1 MTASAP
7 RLLQADTVKFANL
20 EMVAHQFGT
29 AALLLASIYSW
40 PYTICKGITY
50 LHAIRRRRTLLTLP
64 PEVLHCIMD
73 HLHAEDI
80 VKLAATRQQLC
91 LLVDSDL
98 VWASLIFLMT
108 ADPRA
113 TDPTDSAVG
122 VGLCSCVIRLAQPV
136 VFIIVPVTVALAIT
150 FLLSVPVPVPVAHK
164 LFIAMLVKFL
174 LAGQLATH
182 ILHAAKLATVAH
194 HLGTLAL
201 LLASVYSW
209 PHTLC
214 KSVTYLRALQRRRF
228 PLQPW
233 PRILCTLIALP
244 AEILCR
250 VTDHLH
256 AEDLAQLAATC
267 RRFRALVDSN
277 AVWASLVQ
285 RDFAT
290 RATRVFPASITRRKP
305 SAKYQYRVLADSAA
319 VVGPC
324 ACARDAPR
332 ASACCYTAFAYE
344 KRTAAP
350 WYRRWRVTWREIHG
364 GWPAVLA
371 TIRAHA
377 RTHLYQVLLT
387 PAKLAGV
394 VLAAPLLFIAWLRLR
409 RMTAHGVWGHL
420 ARDLY
425 LSSWAILTDAAVALD
440 AHWLLVTAPMCVLAL
455 ALRDAD
461 RVFGWMWRYRHAL
474 VQSAVRI
481 VVVVGALGSAAS
493 VLAMGAQ
500 LLAMHGKMPVSGPWA
515 RVMVK
520 AVPPVQV

>member
-1 MTASAP
+1 M
-7 RLLQADTVKFANL
+7 RHV
-20 EMVAHQFGT
+20 
-29 AALLLASIYSW
+29 
-40 PYTICKGITY
+40 
-50 LHAIRRRRTLLTLP
+50 
-64 PEVLHCIMD
+64 
-73 HLHAEDI
+73 HL
-80 VKLAATRQQLC
+80 V
-91 LLVDSDL
+91 
-98 VWASLIFLMT
+98 
-108 ADPRA
+108 
-113 TDPTDSAVG
+113 
-122 VGLCSCVIRLAQPV
+122 QPV
-136 VFIIVPVTVALAIT
+136 AFIIVPTTVAFAIQ
-150 FLLSVPVPVPVAHK
+150 FLLSAPISFPVPVAVAH
-164 LFIAMLVKFL
+164 
-174 LAGQLATH
+174 GATASARR
-182 ILHAAKLATVAH
+182 LYRASTAKAVKLATVAH

-214 KSVTYLRALQRRRF
+214 KSITYARALQRRRF
-228 PLQPW
+228 PLEPF
-233 PRILCTLIALP
+233 PRILWSTLIGQTSIPHHQSRHPSTFLALP
-244 AEILCR
+244 TEILFR
-250 VTDHLH
+250 ITDHLN

-267 RRFRALVDSN
+267 RRCRALVDSN
-277 AVWASLVQ
+277 VVWASLVQ

-290 RATRVFPASITRRKP
+290 RATRVFPKSITRRKP

-324 ACARDAPR
+324 ACVRDPR
-332 ASACCYTAFAYE
+332 RGTTCCYTAFAYE
-344 KRTAAP
+344 KRTATP
-350 WYRRWRVTWREIHG
+350 WYRRWRVTWRELHG

-387 PAKLAGV
+387 PVKIAGV

-461 RVFGWMWRYRHAL
+461 RAVGWMWRYRHVL
-474 VQSAVRI
+474 VKSTVRI
-481 VVVVGALGSAAS
+481 VVVVGVLGSAAS

-515 RVMVK
+515 RVMVE
-520 AVPPVQV
+520 AVIPGEF